1 MEVGENNFVGKKGQD
16 AWACSN
22 SEGRG
27 PTAACDEATCI
38 GGGEGRALPV
48 LGDVGCK
55 NETLDR
61 PRAGGLP
68 TPFRSPGVI
77 VLERSPL
84 GAAGAASDP
93 ARVGQVCV

>member
-1 MEVGENNFVGKKGQD
+1 M
-16 AWACSN
+16 
-22 SEGRG
+22 
-27 PTAACDEATCI
+27 
-38 GGGEGRALPV
+38 

-61 PRAGGLP
+61 PHAGGLP
-68 TPFRSPGVI
+68 APFRSPGVI

-93 ARVGQVCV
+93 ARVGQVCVCPYLDAGHTITASPNVPTQLFVLDQSSV